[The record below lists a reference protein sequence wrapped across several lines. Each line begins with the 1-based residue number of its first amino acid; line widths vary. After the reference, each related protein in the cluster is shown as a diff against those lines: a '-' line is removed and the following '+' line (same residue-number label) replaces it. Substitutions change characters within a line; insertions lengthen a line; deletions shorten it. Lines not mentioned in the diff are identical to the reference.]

1 MLDHRRDG
9 LEQLLA
15 SLARQSAF
23 DAIHPLNHGDIG
35 LAKLGALTLSADG
48 PALRHKLLASL
59 GPSPPS
65 GSDLL
70 NCGWDVARGVAGAEF
85 VDRLRQVPG
94 TAVAEPTDLT
104 VSTSGGVNWH

>member
-23 DAIHPLNHGDIG
+23 EAIHPLNHGDTG
-35 LAKLGALTLSADG
+35 PARLGALTLSADG
-48 PALRHKLLASL
+48 SALRHKSPASL
-59 GPSPPS
+59 
-65 GSDLL
+65 
-70 NCGWDVARGVAGAEF
+70 GWDVARGVAGAEF

-104 VSTSGGVNWH
+104 VSTSEGVNWH